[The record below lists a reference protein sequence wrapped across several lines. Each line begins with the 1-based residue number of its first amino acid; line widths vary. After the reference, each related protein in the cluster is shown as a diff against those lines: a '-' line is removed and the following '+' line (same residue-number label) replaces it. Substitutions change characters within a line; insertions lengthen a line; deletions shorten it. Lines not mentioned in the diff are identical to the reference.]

1 MKSLGREQDYDWDPP
16 APIAQRVDFT
26 TYVGAKYILEHSEI
40 FKVTSGEAT
49 AWLFGKAGWD
59 FMLSGDSPFHA
70 KQKDLMRKSLY
81 RENWH
86 REIKDFYEFITLKLL
101 HQHSC
106 KIAGVNQVDITRE

>member
-16 APIAQRVDFT
+16 APIAPRVNFT
-26 TYVGAKYILEHSEI
+26 SYVGAKYILEHSDI
-40 FKVTSGEAT
+40 FKVTWGEAT
-49 AWLFGKAGWD
+49 AWLFGKGGWD
-59 FMLSGDSPFHA
+59 FTLSGDSPFHA

-81 RENWH
+81 QENWH
-86 REIKDFYEFITLKLL
+86 REIKEFYEFITLKLL